1 MRVRHLITAGCLVAA
16 IACYAAGA
24 RNLAALMLL
33 GLAFE
38 VAFWIRLTRSKK
50 HP

>member
-1 MRVRHLITAGCLVAA
+1 MRLRHLITAGCLVAA

-24 RNLAALMLL
+24 PNVAAFMLL

-38 VAFWIRLTRSKK
+38 MAFWIRLARSKK
-50 HP
+50 QP